1 VQTIFINTRGLSYI
15 HVHPFHAGATTEE
28 MHDMQMSQTLVVTP
42 DLPLRVYAPQAGTYK
57 LWLQFQAS
65 GKVYVAPFILV
76 AHED

>member
-1 VQTIFINTRGLSYI
+1 
-15 HVHPFHAGATTEE
+15 
-28 MHDMQMSQTLVVTP
+28 MQMSQTLVVTP